1 MRRVNPLYIF
11 IGLNI
16 LIFLFGDWIVGEE
29 SARELAG
36 RIDGFVG
43 RLGWIGYVGIVVVY
57 AVSAFFFVPILIA
70 LNVVSGAL
78 FGPIIGTGVSLVGI
92 TLGAVASMWSVRY
105 VFTGMQAQIDKRPY
119 AQNVLR
125 QIGQHGAIVVL
136 MVRLAFI
143 VPYLLQNI
151 ALALAPIRVHR
162 VALLTAIGALPG
174 AAVYSFLG
182 AGLMRSAEVEELA
195 FYLAIPLVVLLAV
208 FGVMKYLNA
217 KYQVL

>member
-1 MRRVNPLYIF
+1 MRRINPLYIF
-11 IGLNI
+11 IILNI
-16 LIFLFGDWIVGEE
+16 AIFVFGDWVVGEG
-29 SARELAG
+29 SAREVAA
-36 RIDGFVG
+36 RVDGLVD
-43 RLGWIGYVGIVVVY
+43 RLGWLAYVGIIAIY
-57 AVSAFFFVPILIA
+57 TAAAFLFVPILIA

-78 FGPIIGTGVSLVGI
+78 FGPMIGTAVSIIGI
-92 TLGAVASMWSVRY
+92 TLGAIASIYSVRH

-125 QIGQHGAIVVL
+125 QIGRHGAIVVL

-151 ALALAPIRVHR
+151 ALALAPIATHR
-162 VALLTAIGALPG
+162 VALLTAVGALPG

-182 AGLMRSAEVEELA
+182 AGLVRSAEVDELA
-195 FYLAIPLVVLLAV
+195 FYLAIPLVLLVAV

-217 KYQVL
+217 KYEVL